1 MAAAMTEEVQK
12 KNTDCVY
19 FLASPLTCKKG
30 SDCEFR
36 HSESARNNPRDC
48 WYWLSGSCLN
58 SNCAFRHPPL
68 EAIPEG
74 ELAAGGRSRVPCY
87 YFMQGYC
94 AKGDKCSFMH
104 GMPTASVAEV
114 SQKASKPSVTKTE
127 VPDNQ
132 TSANKGNGSATSK
145 TSFEFYEATPFEV
158 PPQKSSNEVVKDVDV
173 HAANRLP
180 EGSDSSAPARSRL
193 PQSTL
198 SERSKQVTAMNGR
211 LNQVHSSDDKFL
223 HQEAQM
229 EEEPVCD
236 FQHGE
241 EGLGQEPFGEDQIHD
256 GTESEEMWE
265 ESSFDVLVDDGGTDQ
280 LIYADDL
287 DYLNQYDAL
296 VDQLTRGADGFV
308 DFDYDHAGAYGQ
320 YYDAEYELATYD
332 AYEQQLVYDQLGSLD
347 PEDGMQ
353 PVVAFKN
360 RQGKDMLPRDRRDLS
375 FDGEARSA
383 NVGSNDL
390 RNHIV
395 KRRRAEKNQK
405 YGEDYNRRRHQGN
418 GSQHNRRHQDGHFK
432 QQEGP
437 GRRNMSP
444 KLGSRSNRQYPGRGE
459 FPGGRQFH
467 GLFVE
472 SGTKRP
478 FRDLASDHEEMGAER
493 GSGKKFRGMNDT
505 YKSKARK
512 ERGRPAASGVDE
524 ALGRRGHQQSK
535 KVESKKEDSSFVA
548 PKTLA
553 QIKAEKLK
561 ASQEGGSV
569 GQHEVDIER
578 NGFTEDSLKNHGSL
592 LGSKISQGSLKEPI
606 SKDLTRLAK
615 PVTGMESDFEGPKPL
630 SLILKQKRR
639 EEGEGEARDHRHE
652 KSPRNDGARVG
663 LKPTS
668 YLGGGPFSSADS
680 LIVHDNSKGRT
691 THPLDHGSRAF
702 EEKRSQLQSAA
713 SLASFSTSS
722 TRRQQQADTH
732 SSRLEREVD
741 PAFDTE
747 DGVDVGDN
755 VMEDVDYDDDD
766 EDDFAKQLGGFLS

>member
-1 MAAAMTEEVQK
+1 MNEEVQK

-30 SDCEFR
+30 NDCEFR

-58 SNCAFRHPPL
+58 ANCAFRHPPL

-74 ELAAGGRSRVPCY
+74 ELAAGGKPRVPCY

-94 AKGDKCSFMH
+94 AKGDKCIFMH
-104 GMPTASVAEV
+104 GLPTASEV
-114 SQKASKPSVTKTE
+114 SQKVSKPNVTKSE

-145 TSFEFYEATPFEV
+145 ASFEFYDAPSEAPL
-158 PPQKSSNEVVKDVDV
+158 QKSNQVIKDVDLHV
-173 HAANRLP
+173 TQRLP

-193 PQSTL
+193 PQSNI
-198 SERSKQVTAMNGR
+198 SDRSKQVSVTNGR

-223 HQEAQM
+223 HQEAQT
-229 EEEPVCD
+229 EEEPICD
-236 FQHGE
+236 FQPGDD
-241 EGLGQEPFGEDQIHD
+241 GLGQDPSGDDQMHE

-320 YYDAEYELATYD
+320 YYDAAEYELATYD
-332 AYEQQLVYDQLGSLD
+332 AYEQQLVYEQLGSFD

-360 RQGKDMLPRDRRDLS
+360 RQGKDMLPRVRRDVS
-375 FDGEARSA
+375 FDGEGRPQRV

-405 YGEDYNRRRHQGN
+405 YGDDHNRRRHQGN

-437 GRRNMSP
+437 ARRHLSP
-444 KLGSRSNRQYPGRGE
+444 KSGSRLNRPYPGRGE
-459 FPGGRQFH
+459 PPGIRQFH
-467 GLFVE
+467 GRFVE
-472 SGTKRP
+472 PSGTKRP
-478 FRDLASDHEEMGAER
+478 FRDLASDHEEIGAER

-505 YKSKARK
+505 FRAKLRK
-512 ERGRPAASGVDE
+512 ERGRPAVTGVDE
-524 ALGRRGHQQSK
+524 ALGSRAHQQSK
-535 KVESKKEDSSFVA
+535 KMESRKEDASFA
-548 PKTLA
+548 RPKSLA
-553 QIKAEKLK
+553 EIKAEKLK
-561 ASQEGGSV
+561 ATQAGCSA
-569 GQHEVDIER
+569 GQHDHCGER
-578 NGFTEDSLKNHGSL
+578 NGVVEELPENLASQMR
-592 LGSKISQGSLKEPI
+592 SKIPHRSYKEPPF
-606 SKDLTRLAK
+606 KELGKPAK
-615 PVTGMESDFEGPKPL
+615 PAMHTESDFEGPKPL
-630 SLILKQKRR
+630 SVILRQKRR
-639 EEGEGEARDHRHE
+639 GESEGEARDQRHE
-652 KSPRNDGARVG
+652 KALGTGVG
-663 LKPTS
+663 SKPA
-668 YLGGGPFSSADS
+668 PFIASSRDASVPAHYSSADS
-680 LIVHDNSKGRT
+680 LGVCDHNDGYA
-691 THPLDHGSRAF
+691 THSVDHGSRGYG
-702 EEKRSQLQSAA
+702 ERK
-713 SLASFSTSS
+713 SLMHGAQDLATFSTNL
-722 TRRQQQADTH
+722 RGHQEADMNR
-732 SSRLEREVD
+732 SRLDRELD
-741 PAFDTE
+741 PVFDTE
-747 DGVDVGDN
+747 DGVDVG
-755 VMEDVDYDDDD
+755 EDVDFEDED
-766 EDDFAKQLGGFLS
+766 EDDFAKKLGGFLS